1 MTIQQMID
9 EYVMLK
15 DKSEQKRT
23 ALEIGINNFAPENLK
38 NKYYELFNSSRI

>member
-1 MTIQQMID
+1 MID

-15 DKSEQKRT
+15 DKIEQKRI
-23 ALEIGINNFAPENLK
+23 ALEIGTNNFAPEKLK